1 MSASLLLRAA
11 RQAHG
16 TSQRELAEAASVS
29 QPGIAAIESGAHDTT
44 VSRLELLLAALGQ
57 RVVLVP
63 TVCRSVAEAA
73 DGIRSALVCRDE
85 NWAWREVIQTSDD
98 LAREAP
104 VVRVALSIV
113 RPLPVGDQRYDAL
126 LAAVVDYW
134 LTRDQLPRPRWLDH
148 RAFTLDEPWDVE
160 QLAELREHARSTTPT
175 SISRHGV
182 YFAATELAST

>member
-1 MSASLLLRAA
+1 M
-11 RQAHG
+11 
-16 TSQRELAEAASVS
+16 S

-113 RPLPVGDQRYDAL
+113 R
-126 LAAVVDYW
+126 
-134 LTRDQLPRPRWLDH
+134 
-148 RAFTLDEPWDVE
+148 
-160 QLAELREHARSTTPT
+160 RSA
-175 SISRHGV
+175 I
-182 YFAATELAST
+182 

>member
-16 TSQRELAEAASVS
+16 TSQRELAEAARVS

-44 VSRLELLLAALGQ
+44 VSRLEQLLAALGQ

-73 DGIRSALVCRDE
+73 DGIRSALACRDE

-113 RPLPVGDQRYDAL
+113 RPLPVGDQ
-126 LAAVVDYW
+126 
-134 LTRDQLPRPRWLDH
+134 LPRPGWLDH

-182 YFAATELAST
+182 YLAATELAST